1 MCLGIPGRV
10 LAITD
15 RERMLGTVDVG
26 GVSRSVN
33 LMCVVD
39 EGHPIEACVGTW
51 VLVHVGFAMQRV
63 NEEEAH
69 RTLELLREMG
79 EAPSGGGTQ
88 VGTPGSPEEG
98 AAR

>member
-33 LMCVVD
+33 LMCVID

-63 NEEEAH
+63 NEEEAR

-79 EAPSGGGTQ
+79 EGPSGGGAQ
-88 VGTPGSPEEG
+88 VGTPESSEEG